1 MQIRIHT
8 YPIPSLAMESGQARM
23 GQTPSDAAASR
34 SPHEAS
40 LSLSLDAASK
50 QGPAAGVVPEI
61 DILPG
66 LY

>member
-1 MQIRIHT
+1 MLSHGVRT
-8 YPIPSLAMESGQARM
+8 GAYGADSERRSSEPLAAR
-23 GQTPSDAAASR
+23 GVP
-34 SPHEAS
+34 

-61 DILPG
+61 DVLPG